1 MVHEIFPCVPCRAIH
16 WILRIPGWM
25 DGTVGRKER
34 KTKEGRNSRW
44 GHRLGGGIAERF
56 MEAFMKVFYE
66 RATFRTRP
74 GEHVSLVR
82 SAPPSSSC
90 VYTYIYTHLHSLVPV
105 LRYSDTVQLMLL
117 WKNRKRCR
125 SMHAC
130 ARLSPRFSLPGRFDT
145 LVFFLPFFL
154 FAPVDQLVSQRGGE
168 GRGLEQERDKSFLS
182 FSSVELSVSIFIFEK
197 NEREK
202 RS

>member
-1 MVHEIFPCVPCRAIH
+1 MYT
-16 WILRIPGWM
+16 RIC
-25 DGTVGRKER
+25 
-34 KTKEGRNSRW
+34 
-44 GHRLGGGIAERF
+44 I
-56 MEAFMKVFYE
+56 
-66 RATFRTRP
+66 
-74 GEHVSLVR
+74 
-82 SAPPSSSC
+82 
-90 VYTYIYTHLHSLVPV
+90 YIYTHLHSLVPV

-197 NEREK
+197 RERKEKLDVTTVNRRSFFFFLFYQINEFPQRRGKERK
-202 RS
+202 KMHRFVSQPSRPLSRAPPSLFR